1 MARIVAVGHENWR
14 REESTAHREGQEP
27 QESAYAGDVL
37 AMPIADE
44 RGEARIGPDE
54 HAPDTPFGHGQS
66 VHIVHALSDKLI
78 IAGMTVGVS
87 TVLGFGGLVAIYA
100 LKSITGI
107 DLIQETHLGELF

>member
-1 MARIVAVGHENWR
+1 
-14 REESTAHREGQEP
+14 
-27 QESAYAGDVL
+27 
-37 AMPIADE
+37 MPIADE